1 VGYWLMKSEP
11 DEFGIED
18 LIRSD
23 KQTTTWSGVRN
34 FQARNFMR
42 DDMKL
47 GDLAFFYH
55 SSCPAPGVVGTMKV
69 VKAAYPDPTQFDPA
83 SDYFDPKSKPDN
95 PTWVAVDL
103 QFVKQFPL
111 VSLEALRKE
120 PKLAEMRLLQKG
132 NRLSVLPVNAA
143 EWKRIMSMV
152 EG

>member
-1 VGYWLMKSEP
+1 MGYWLMKSEP

-83 SDYFDPKSKPDN
+83 SDYFDPKSKSDN

>member
-1 VGYWLMKSEP
+1 MGYWLMKSEP

-23 KQTTTWSGVRN
+23 KQITTWSGVRN

-69 VKAAYPDPTQFDPA
+69 VKAAYPDPTQFDPV
-83 SDYFDPKSKPDN
+83 SDYFDPKSKLDN

>member
-1 VGYWLMKSEP
+1 MSYWLMKSEP

-18 LIRSD
+18 LIKSD
-23 KQTTTWSGVRN
+23 RQTTTWSGVRN

-83 SDYFDPKSKPDN
+83 SDYFDPKSKADS

-111 VSLEALRKE
+111 VSLDALRKE

-132 NRLSVLPVNAA
+132 NRLSVLPVNAT
-143 EWKRIMSMV
+143 EWKQILSMV

>member
-1 VGYWLMKSEP
+1 MGYWLMKSEP
-11 DEFGIED
+11 DEFGIDD
-18 LIRSD
+18 LIKSER
-23 KQTTTWSGVRN
+23 QTTTWSGVRN

>member
-1 VGYWLMKSEP
+1 MGYWLMKSEP

-42 DDMKL
+42 DEMKL

-83 SDYFDPKSKPDN
+83 SDYFDPKSKPDS

>member
-1 VGYWLMKSEP
+1 LMKSEP

-18 LIRSD
+18 LIKSD
-23 KQTTTWSGVRN
+23 RQTTTWSGVRN

-83 SDYFDPKSKPDN
+83 SDYFDPKSKADS

-111 VSLEALRKE
+111 VSLDALRKE

-132 NRLSVLPVNAA
+132 NRLSVLPVNAT
-143 EWKRIMSMV
+143 EWKQILSMV

>member
-23 KQTTTWSGVRN
+23 KQITTWSGVRN

>member
-1 VGYWLMKSEP
+1 MKSEP

-18 LIRSD
+18 LIKSD
-23 KQTTTWSGVRN
+23 RQTTTWSGVRN

-83 SDYFDPKSKPDN
+83 SDYFDPKSKADS

-111 VSLEALRKE
+111 VSLDALRKE

-132 NRLSVLPVNAA
+132 NRLSVLPVNAT
-143 EWKRIMSMV
+143 EWKQILSMV

>member
-1 VGYWLMKSEP
+1 MGYWLMKSEP

-83 SDYFDPKSKPDN
+83 SDYFDPKSKPDT

>member
-1 VGYWLMKSEP
+1 MKSEP

-18 LIRSD
+18 LIKSD
-23 KQTTTWSGVRN
+23 RQTTTWSGVRN

-47 GDLAFFYH
+47 GELAFFYH

-83 SDYFDPKSKPDN
+83 SDYFDPKSKADS

-111 VSLEALRKE
+111 VSLDALRKE

-132 NRLSVLPVNAA
+132 NRLSVLPVNAT
-143 EWKRIMSMV
+143 EWKQILSMV

>member
-1 VGYWLMKSEP
+1 MKSEP

-111 VSLEALRKE
+111 VSLEELRKE

>member
-1 VGYWLMKSEP
+1 MGYWLMKSEP

-69 VKAAYPDPTQFDPA
+69 VKAVYPDPTQFDPA

>member
-83 SDYFDPKSKPDN
+83 SDYFDPKSKLDN

>member
-23 KQTTTWSGVRN
+23 KQITTWSGVRN

-69 VKAAYPDPTQFDPA
+69 VKAAYPDPTQFDPV
-83 SDYFDPKSKPDN
+83 SDYFDPKSKLDN

>member
-1 VGYWLMKSEP
+1 MKSEP

-42 DDMKL
+42 DEMKL

-83 SDYFDPKSKPDN
+83 SDYFDPKSKPDS

>member
-1 VGYWLMKSEP
+1 MGYWLMKSEP

-83 SDYFDPKSKPDN
+83 SDYFDPKSKLDN

>member
-1 VGYWLMKSEP
+1 MGYWLMKSEP

-69 VKAAYPDPTQFDPA
+69 VKAAYPDPTQFDPV
-83 SDYFDPKSKPDN
+83 SDYFDPKSKLDN

>member
-1 VGYWLMKSEP
+1 MGYWLMKSEP

-42 DDMKL
+42 DEMKL

>member
-1 VGYWLMKSEP
+1 MGYWLMKSEP

>member
-1 VGYWLMKSEP
+1 MGYWLMKSEP

-83 SDYFDPKSKPDN
+83 SDYFDPKSKPDS

>member
-69 VKAAYPDPTQFDPA
+69 VKAAYPDPTQFDPV
-83 SDYFDPKSKPDN
+83 SDYFDPKSKLDN

>member
-1 VGYWLMKSEP
+1 MKSEP

-69 VKAAYPDPTQFDPA
+69 VKAAYPDPTQFDPV
-83 SDYFDPKSKPDN
+83 SDYFDPKSKLDN

>member
-83 SDYFDPKSKPDN
+83 SDYFDPKSKPDS

>member
-42 DDMKL
+42 DEMKL

-69 VKAAYPDPTQFDPA
+69 VKAAYPDPTQFDPV
-83 SDYFDPKSKPDN
+83 SDYFDPKSKLDN

>member
-1 VGYWLMKSEP
+1 MKSEP

>member
-1 VGYWLMKSEP
+1 MKSEP

-83 SDYFDPKSKPDN
+83 SDYFDPKSKPDT

>member
-1 VGYWLMKSEP
+1 MKSEP

-83 SDYFDPKSKPDN
+83 SDYFDPKSKPDS